1 MLNRL
6 LFQRI
11 DNSSL
16 IIFRVFFGIL
26 ISLECFGAIATGWVN
41 RNLIAPKF
49 KFPFIDF
56 DFLQPLP
63 GNGMYFYFGIM
74 GLMGICIALGF
85 KYRASM
91 ITFTTMW
98 TATYLMQKTAYNN
111 HYYLLILISLIMCF
125 FPAEKSRSID
135 VKLNPKI
142 ESNAMYA
149 YIKWIVVL
157 QLFIVYTY
165 ASIAKIYGDWLDF
178 STIAVLMHSK
188 RNYWLV
194 GDILQEPWIH
204 TVIGSVGI
212 LFDLLIVP
220 ALLWKPTRK
229 AAFFL
234 SLFFHLFNSIIF
246 QIGIFPYLSIA
257 FSVFFFE
264 PETIRKIFFKSKIP
278 FTTSKVI
285 IPNYKNI
292 LLIVAAVY
300 FLTQLLLPV
309 RHHTFEDDVLWTEE
323 GHRMSWRMMLRSRQ
337 GKGRYKV
344 VDKNTEEVFIINPKD
359 YVSRSQERKIF
370 AYPDFAWQFAQYL
383 KKEFKEENRDVS
395 VYLKNSKIS
404 INRKPYEPFIDSK
417 TDLAAETW
425 YRTKHHSWILPSPY
439 IKSEK

>member
-278 FTTSKVI
+278 LTTSKVI

-309 RHHTFEDDVLWTEE
+309 RHYTFEDDVLWTEE